1 MNSTKTLELFLND
14 LASKAP
20 APGGGGASA
29 LCGALAA
36 ALSSMVCN
44 LTVGRK
50 KFAGVESEMRMV
62 LDKTEKIRTRFSE
75 LIDEDETAFSA
86 LMDAFKLPKETD
98 ENQILRSEK
107 IQAAT
112 KNAALVPLEM
122 MHHCCDLIPL
132 AMASAVKGN
141 PSVISDAGV
150 SALLA
155 GAAAQAAALNVHINL
170 SGLKDRKWA
179 QDKFA
184 EMNRMLKEIR
194 EGTDGV
200 MRVVTGKM
208 SA

>member
-1 MNSTKTLELFLND
+1 MNSKKTLQTFLDD

-29 LCGALAA
+29 LTGALAA
-36 ALSSMVCN
+36 ALGSMVCN

-50 KFAGVESEMRMV
+50 KFAGVEDEMKMV
-62 LDKTEKIRTRFSE
+62 LEKTEKIRNRFTE
-75 LIDEDETAFSA
+75 LIDEDEEAFTG
-86 LMDAFKLPKETD
+86 LMNGFKMPKESELEKT
-98 ENQILRSEK
+98 LRSEK
-107 IQAAT
+107 IQSAT
-112 KNAALVPLEM
+112 KKAALVPLEM

-132 AMASAVKGN
+132 AMAAAVKGN
-141 PSVISDAGV
+141 PNVLSDAGV

-200 MRVVTGKM
+200 MKVVTGKM